1 MKIEGPESVKE
12 EYDRYVQILENFK
25 EQNYENVL
33 DFHSKIKD
41 QFPRIS
47 QLAFEILA
55 IPGSS
60 SDCESIASIAK
71 NIWTERRNKMSP
83 ALLEAIVME
92 KVNEKFYKKIEQEEF
107 ESKTPIQ
114 EIVLSNCEFNDD
126 VDIIEN
132 DIFENE

>member
-1 MKIEGPESVKE
+1 MLVFYWNLLLFNQKRKIKSEGKESVTD
-12 EYDRYVQILENFK
+12 EYDRYLKVLKNFD
-25 EQNYENVL
+25 ESNFENVL
-33 DFHSKIKD
+33 EFHSKIKD

-47 QLAFEILA
+47 QISFEILA

-92 KVNEKFYKKIEQEEF
+92 KSQ
-107 ESKTPIQ
+107 
-114 EIVLSNCEFNDD
+114 
-126 VDIIEN
+126 
-132 DIFENE
+132 

>member
-1 MKIEGPESVKE
+1 V
-12 EYDRYVQILENFK
+12 LE
-25 EQNYENVL
+25 
-33 DFHSKIKD
+33 FHSKIKD

-47 QLAFEILA
+47 QISFEILA

-92 KVNEKFYKKIEQEEF
+92 KVNEKFYKILEQQEF
-107 ESKTPIQ
+107 ESNKPIEQ
-114 EIVLSNCEFNDD
+114 IPLSNFEFNDD
-126 VDIIEN
+126 IDIEN
-132 DIFENE
+132 DIDNE